1 MGSIINKDKKVN
13 YPKPAELQIAFDS
26 NMIAKSSTSSGT
38 GKLAPSKSNAIKI
51 SSTNPFLDSY
61 DEQQSNTVA
70 EDNYL
75 QIYKSNQPLAS
86 DAVSKASSMS
96 SAQSDSNIYSE
107 GSITPTNHEYKSIFS
122 APDTEPPCPPSSRAS
137 NVGSGC
143 GKPPPAPPV
152 RRTSS
157 ISNPN
162 AITIGTLKSAGV
174 GSNHEEIYKNFSL
187 YDEINVLTKSMNDIN
202 YTLKNTDFSGTKET
216 KAAVGSNSGT
226 PQRKDSLP
234 PTEQPL
240 ISSQHSSMEEASQL
254 PLPAPPP
261 EAFAETNNP
270 VVHYN
275 KIPNIN
281 LDFLAT
287 LNTKL
292 SQSPLIYQQGNNKMM
307 PTAATSSSSSMSS
320 SSSRRRNSSQSS
332 EPTTGK
338 LINSIFIFLI
348 FTQS

>member
-1 MGSIINKDKKVN
+1 MNKDKKAN
-13 YPKPAELQIAFDS
+13 YPKAAELKIAFDS
-26 NMIAKSSTSSGT
+26 NMIAKSSTTSGM
-38 GKLAPSKSNAIKI
+38 GKLAPSKSNAITI

-61 DEQQSNTVA
+61 DEQQSNISI
-70 EDNYL
+70 EENYL
-75 QIYKSNQPLAS
+75 QIYKAS
-86 DAVSKASSMS
+86 QQSAVDSISKTSTMS

-107 GSITPTNHEYKSIFS
+107 GSITPTNHEYKSMFS

-137 NVGSGC
+137 NIGNSS
-143 GKPPPAPPV
+143 KPPPAPPV

-174 GSNHEEIYKNFSL
+174 GNNHEEIYKNFSL

-202 YTLKNTDFSGTKET
+202 YTLKNTDFTGTKEAIPYNT
-216 KAAVGSNSGT
+216 GVGSNSGT

-234 PTEQPL
+234 PIEQPM
-240 ISSQHSSMEEASQL
+240 ISSQHSSIDEASQL

-261 EAFAETNNP
+261 EAFAEANNP

-281 LDFLAT
+281 LDFLDK

-292 SQSPLIYQQGNNKMM
+292 SQSPLIYQQGNNKMI
-307 PTAATSSSSSMSS
+307 PTAATSSTSSMSS

-332 EPTTGK
+332 E
-338 LINSIFIFLI
+338 NSNGEWCFF
-348 FTQS
+348 